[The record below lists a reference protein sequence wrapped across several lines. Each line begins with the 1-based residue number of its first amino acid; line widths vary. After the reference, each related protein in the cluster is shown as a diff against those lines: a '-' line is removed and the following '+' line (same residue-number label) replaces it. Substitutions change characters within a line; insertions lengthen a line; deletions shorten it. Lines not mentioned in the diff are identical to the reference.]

1 MAAIVVE
8 TQALTNA
15 LCHGRALT
23 IVPATMCDGSSAY
36 MPLPPAFTAMLS
48 TYDLSRSTF
57 WPPSQTPTLL
67 TRASIHIAI
76 KLLLTNMHLLGL
88 LSFALFERISIFIEI
103 PPKIPLGFPSDSP
116 HLWGKKRVWLAYF
129 VWRGVMENVGVV
141 LEAGNR
147 GTLYCVCVLHV
158 TSPVFCPGKV
168 GVVFGGWREGGAG
181 NQGWQQ
187 LSGAGVSDSR
197 RIYGGF
203 CH

>member
-67 TRASIHIAI
+67 TRASIHIEI
-76 KLLLTNMHLLGL
+76 KLLLTSMHLLGL
-88 LSFALFERISIFIEI
+88 R
-103 PPKIPLGFPSDSP
+103 IPLTFGV
-116 HLWGKKRVWLAYF
+116 KRGCGWHISYGGGL
-129 VWRGVMENVGVV
+129 MENVGVV

>member
-88 LSFALFERISIFIEI
+88 LSFALFEGITIFIEI
-103 PPKIPLGFPSDSP
+103 PPKISPEIPLTIGV
-116 HLWGKKRVWLAYF
+116 KRGCGWHILCGG
-129 VWRGVMENVGVV
+129 GVMENVGVV